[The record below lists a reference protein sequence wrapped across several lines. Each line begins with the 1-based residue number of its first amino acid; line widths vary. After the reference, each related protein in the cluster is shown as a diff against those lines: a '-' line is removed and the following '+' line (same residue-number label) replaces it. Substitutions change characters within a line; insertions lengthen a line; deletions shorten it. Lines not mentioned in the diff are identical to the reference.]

1 MSIAPEFDVEGALSR
16 LGGDQ
21 RLLCR
26 LLDRSREDMEGAL
39 ARSSELTRESTMA
52 ASLHRLRGGALGLG
66 ASGAARELEMA
77 ESALRLDDA
86 DEVQVHLRCALE
98 SVRRYR
104 ERMSRSPDAGS
115 ARRS

>member
-26 LLDRSREDMEGAL
+26 LLDRSREDLEGAL
-39 ARSSELTRESTMA
+39 AKPCDLALSSLMA

-66 ASGAARELEMA
+66 ASGAVRELEMA
-77 ESALRLDDA
+77 ESALQHEDA
-86 DEVQVHLRCALE
+86 VEVQAHLQGALD

-104 ERMSRSPDAGS
+104 ARLSPPAEPEQPLHS
-115 ARRS
+115 

>member
-1 MSIAPEFDVEGALSR
+1 MSIALEFDVEGALSR

-26 LLDRSREDMEGAL
+26 LLDRSREELEGAL
-39 ARSSELTRESTMA
+39 AGSADPMRESTMA

-66 ASGAARELEMA
+66 AIAAVKELQLA
-77 ESALRLDDA
+77 ESALKLGSA
-86 DEVQVHLRCALE
+86 NEVHVHLRCALE

-104 ERMSRSPDAGS
+104 ERMAHASEAV
-115 ARRS
+115 AVRRS